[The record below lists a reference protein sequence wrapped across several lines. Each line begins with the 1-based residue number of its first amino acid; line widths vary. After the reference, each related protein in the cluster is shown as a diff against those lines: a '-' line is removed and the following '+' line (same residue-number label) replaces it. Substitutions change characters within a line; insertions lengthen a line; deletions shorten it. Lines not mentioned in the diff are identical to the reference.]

1 MSSILKALEK
11 AEESSSPRR
20 IGAENDLIRSR
31 RARPTWVMPVA
42 VLCGAGLATLVT
54 FAVMGGFSRHT
65 PASALPV
72 VAAKAAPVVVAPL
85 NPVIETPAAPVEQ
98 AVPVEPAGTL
108 QAPNQA
114 TAPAW
119 NQKAEPVTNL
129 QAAPAASQNAAPAG
143 TLKAAPVANLKPAP
157 LLKSKAVPL
166 PALKT
171 RAVTAAVPQPAS
183 AHPSSMQAAP
193 AQTAPVQVAP
203 VHQAAPVL
211 APAPTGPEL
220 KVSGIAWQNKGES
233 SFAVVNGHAVLQGG
247 TVDGFRVLEIRQ
259 DTVKFSG
266 PNGNFEVPLGA
277 DE

>member
-31 RARPTWVMPVA
+31 RSRPTWVMPVA
-42 VLCGAGLATLVT
+42 VLCGAGLATLAT
-54 FAVMGGFSRHT
+54 FAAMGGFSRHT
-65 PASALPV
+65 SAAVPPV

-85 NPVIETPAAPVEQ
+85 NPVVEAPAAPVEQ
-98 AVPVEPAGTL
+98 AVSVEPAGAL
-108 QAPNQA
+108 QVPNQA

-119 NQKAEPVTNL
+119 NQKA
-129 QAAPAASQNAAPAG
+129 
-143 TLKAAPVANLKPAP
+143 APVANQKPAP
-157 LLKSKAVPL
+157 LLKAKAVPL
-166 PALKT
+166 PAPKS
-171 RAVTAAVPQPAS
+171 RAVTALVPQPAS
-183 AHPSSMQAAP
+183 AHPSSVQAP
-193 AQTAPVQVAP
+193 FQTAPVRAAP

-247 TVDGFRVLEIRQ
+247 MVDGFKVLEIRQ
-259 DTVKFSG
+259 DAVKFSG
-266 PNGNFEVPLGA
+266 PSGNFEVPLGD